1 MIKWAKRGRDLV
13 ITISGEFDL
22 CMVPEFREKVDNLID
37 SNESAKRLVLDLKD
51 VSFIDSSG
59 LGVIMGRHKKML
71 ARGGALAI
79 QSPSHNAFKA
89 LISCGVDQIIEIFED
104 QDHDPRKSAKEVV

>member
-37 SNESAKRLVLDLKD
+37 SNESREEARFRFKRCKLY
-51 VSFIDSSG
+51 
-59 LGVIMGRHKKML
+59 R
-71 ARGGALAI
+71 
-79 QSPSHNAFKA
+79 
-89 LISCGVDQIIEIFED
+89 
-104 QDHDPRKSAKEVV
+104 

>member
-22 CMVPEFREKVDNLID
+22 CMVPEFREKV
-37 SNESAKRLVLDLKD
+37 VLDLKD

-59 LGVIMGRHKKML
+59 LGAIMGRHKKML
-71 ARGGALAI
+71 TRGGALAI

-89 LISCGVDQIIEIFED
+89 LISCGVDQIIEILED